1 LNANGVAVIQ
11 AWVDGV
17 RPNRGLILAN
27 PAAGDGLGFSS
38 SEATPPTVR
47 PRLTIVY
54 TMAPLDTDG
63 DGLSDS
69 LEVTLGTN
77 PLLPDTDGD
86 RLNDGVEIAHGS
98 NPLDPAS
105 YPSLADGDLAP
116 LGSPDGSINAADYLL
131 SLRLTLGL
139 LTPTVLELAHG
150 DLYPPGNPDGLIN
163 LSDTLLQQQL
173 LFASP

>member
-1 LNANGVAVIQ
+1 VT
-11 AWVDGV
+11 
-17 RPNRGLILAN
+17 
-27 PAAGDGLGFSS
+27 LG
-38 SEATPPTVR
+38 TD
-47 PRLTIVY
+47 
-54 TMAPLDTDG
+54 PLLSDTDG
-63 DGLSDS
+63 DGASDYDEIAFDGNAAS
-69 LEVTLGTN
+69 YTPGLDSD
-77 PLLPDTDGD
+77 PLDPDTDGD

-98 NPLDPAS
+98 NPLNPAS

-116 LGSPDGSINAADYLL
+116 LGSPDGSVNAADYLI